1 MELLLLAT
9 LWSRHVSLDY
19 VMDLE
24 CRHVQEIVKRLI
36 KVENMSQLEKIEV
49 YRELKLVTPQNC
61 AVEAI
66 A

>member
-9 LWSRHVSLDY
+9 LWSRHVSPDY

-36 KVENMSQLEKIEV
+36 KVETMSQLDKIEV